1 MDKIVK
7 TVNVN
12 WVIIILN
19 VDVRI
24 FIVSNVQILLYMIVN
39 LIYCNKIC

>member
-39 LIYCNKIC
+39 LIYYNKIC